1 MKRAVIFDMDGTI
14 WDSVDNIVLS
24 WNQGLCEAGISDV
37 VVTRER
43 IIGLMGR
50 TMDQFAKALLPQY
63 SPDEGMEILHSL
75 EMIEN
80 EHLRE
85 QGAILLGDVKGTFQ
99 ALKESGYFIGIVS
112 NSQSGYIEAFLEHYH
127 LEDLVDDKL
136 AFGDTG
142 QGKAENLKR
151 MIEQNGLERYWY
163 LGDTAGDYNACC
175 EAEVPFIWAA
185 YGFGTVPADVPRV
198 DSLEEIVSKVRKL
211 DSAQ

>member
-1 MKRAVIFDMDGTI
+1 MDGTI
-14 WDSVDNIVLS
+14 WDSVDNIVVS
-24 WNQGLCEAGISDV
+24 WNQGLSEAGISDV
-37 VVTRER
+37 VITRER

-63 SPDEGMEILHSL
+63 SPDEGMEILNAL
-75 EMIEN
+75 ETIEN

-85 QGAILLGDVKGTFQ
+85 RGAILLGDVKGTFQ
-99 ALKESGYFIGIVS
+99 ALKERGYFIGIVS

-136 AFGDTG
+136 AYGDTG
-142 QGKAENLKR
+142 QGKAENLTR

-175 EAEVPFIWAA
+175 EAGVPFIWAA
-185 YGFGTVPADVPRV
+185 YGFGDVPADVPQV
-198 DSLEEIVSKVRKL
+198 DSLEEIVSKVTEL
-211 DSAQ
+211 DSDQ